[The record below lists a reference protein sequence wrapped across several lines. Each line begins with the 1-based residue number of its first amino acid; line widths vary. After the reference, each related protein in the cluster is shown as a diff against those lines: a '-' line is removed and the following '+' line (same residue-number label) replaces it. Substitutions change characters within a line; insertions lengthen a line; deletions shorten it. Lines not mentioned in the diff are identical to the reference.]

1 MHPDNQVSSHGTEG
15 GFPARLRY
23 AAVDRAILSIASRQ
37 HGVVTRAQ
45 LAAAGIPMGVVE
57 RRLALKKLRRLYRG
71 VYLAA
76 PIESAHARTL
86 AAVLA
91 CGAVTDDGGDLRS
104 HRDVGESES
113 NGTVARF
120 HATTTVGEA
129 HAVGSHWSALR
140 LFGLV
145 RSGLDPASSV
155 NVTVAGRDPRRPGI
169 RIHRVPSLPPNEITS
184 VDGVPVTTAART
196 LLDLSGG
203 LSARDLER
211 LVIEALGSRLTTKAE
226 LVELLARYP
235 HRRGAATLRMVLG
248 ADNPG
253 LARSEAERLFRTFVR
268 EGGLPEPEVNVVI
281 GGFEVDFLWRDQRLI
296 VEVDGAAY
304 HSTSDR
310 FETDRRRDRTLVAAG
325 YRVIRVTWWQ
335 IKHERIALAV
345 QLARALCDTTADGA
359 ALTVS
364 HSTTP
369 DTVAQ
374 EPNTGGIA
382 RTRPVVNSIV

>member
-15 GFPARLRY
+15 GFPAPLRY
-23 AAVDRAILSIASRQ
+23 AAADRAILSIASRQ

-91 CGAVTDDGGDLRS
+91 CGALTDDGFL
-104 HRDVGESES
+104 
-113 NGTVARF
+113 
-120 HATTTVGEA
+120 ATTTVGEA

-140 LFGLV
+140 LFGLA

-169 RIHRVPSLPPNEITS
+169 RIHRVPSLPPNEITM